1 MPQEVS
7 GPTSTINYFG
17 MKIFLT
23 GATGFIGKNLLKSL
37 IGEGHEVL
45 ALCRRESNSGQLEK
59 IGAKVLQKD
68 LQDIK
73 EQDLGDTE
81 AIFHLAAIR
90 YEWGHLPKD
99 YEEVNVETTKNLLKI
114 AEKTKIK
121 KFIYGSS
128 VFVFGYPRRIPIDE
142 TFSYAP
148 TTEYARSKMKAER
161 TVKKYSDECGLQTVI
176 IRPTMTYGP
185 EDTKGMLLKLAKLI
199 KNKKFAIIGNGLNFI
214 HLTHIDDVVRGF
226 QKALQTEIKSDDFI
240 IASKKAVSQKDLIDL
255 VAKELNVKIW
265 PIRIPHWLAI
275 SVGYANE
282 TIYKLGMRLKI
293 GYFFKEPF
301 ISRSKVDIIS
311 QSQIFSAEKAK
322 KILGFEAKV
331 DPEAG
336 IRDTINWYRENK
348 YV

>member
-1 MPQEVS
+1 
-7 GPTSTINYFG
+7 
-17 MKIFLT
+17 MKIFIT
-23 GATGFIGKNLLKSL
+23 GATGFIGSHLLEAL
-37 IGEGHEVL
+37 LAEGHEVM
-45 ALCRRESNSGQLEK
+45 ALIRKNNDAQKLKEK
-59 IGAKVLQKD
+59 GAKPLETD
-68 LQDIK
+68 LRNIK
-73 EQDLGDTE
+73 AEMLDGVE
-81 AIFHLAAIR
+81 AVFHLAAIR

-99 YEEVNVETTKNLLKI
+99 YEKVNIEATKNLLKI